1 MDNINQTSV
10 LVVGATGYL
19 GMEICR
25 QLAASGA
32 KVTAISRTA
41 TPGDRVEALKQLGVS
56 FVAGDLKDNASMK
69 NALKGFSTVISSATS
84 VMSKS
89 AEDNIQSVDNEGQA
103 VLVGAA
109 AEAGVKHFIYVSV
122 PEMSDSS
129 PLIAAKRNV
138 EDRLKK
144 SGMSYTILKPTFF
157 MEMWLSP
164 ALGFDY
170 PASKATI
177 YGEGKNK
184 ISWISL
190 VDVASFVVASVN
202 NPQATNK
209 SIELGGPAAL
219 SPLEV
224 VSIFEESSGKKF
236 ELQHVPVAVLQA
248 QKTAAPDDLGKSFS
262 SLMLIYASG
271 NEIDMKE
278 ANRTFNVK
286 MKSVREYAN
295 QGKA

>member
-103 VLVGAA
+103 ALVGAA

>member
-56 FVAGDLKDNASMK
+56 FVAGDLRDNASMK

-103 VLVGAA
+103 ALVGAA

>member
-1 MDNINQTSV
+1 
-10 LVVGATGYL
+10 
-19 GMEICR
+19 
-25 QLAASGA
+25 
-32 KVTAISRTA
+32 
-41 TPGDRVEALKQLGVS
+41 
-56 FVAGDLKDNASMK
+56 
-69 NALKGFSTVISSATS
+69 
-84 VMSKS
+84 
-89 AEDNIQSVDNEGQA
+89 
-103 VLVGAA
+103 
-109 AEAGVKHFIYVSV
+109 
-122 PEMSDSS
+122 MSDSS

>member
-41 TPGDRVEALKQLGVS
+41 TPGDRVEALKKLGVS
-56 FVAGDLKDNASMK
+56 FVAGDLRDNASMK

-103 VLVGAA
+103 ALVGAA